1 MYATVAERKA
11 NAPEYAEALL
21 AMLIEMAVEGADDS
35 ALDVAIAS
43 TYVDECL
50 DDDEAFE
57 EAIECARSAIRSK
70 AWDVA
75 LAFMLEAHEL
85 VRTEA
90 HLDACEEVDRMLD
103 DHRDNIDL

>member
-1 MYATVAERKA
+1 MYASVTERKA
-11 NAPEYAEALL
+11 HAVEYAECLL
-21 AMLIEMAVEGADDS
+21 AMILELAVEGAGDYEI
-35 ALDVAIAS
+35 DVAIAS

-50 DDDEAFE
+50 DQDEDFW
-57 EAIECARSAIRSK
+57 EAIECARSAVSVQ

-85 VRTEA
+85 VSTSA
-90 HLDACEEVDRMLD
+90 HLDACEDVDRMLD